1 MLRRLLVPLAITLAI
16 PALGCGAAVAPQP
29 PTTAEAATTR
39 APVAQATHGP
49 LKLVGDALGDVP
61 LTAPQRAT
69 LEKMAT
75 DAEARHSGAHAARRG
90 LVLAVAAQV
99 EAGQID
105 RPALQPKIDA
115 LVAAMQAV
123 QPTDRAAFEQLHAV
137 LSPDQR
143 VAFVDAVEA
152 HVAARAQQMRDKHP
166 LAKWAADLGL
176 SEAQKAQIKDAMKQR
191 WQAAGHEERREEGTG
206 ARERGAKLMNA
217 FKQDRFVMDEVAPPL
232 DVSRKAQK
240 TSERMLRVA
249 EAALSVLTPQQRAL
263 AAQKL
268 RDRAESMDEVAPRMP

>member
-1 MLRRLLVPLAITLAI
+1 MLRRLLVPLAITLTF
-16 PALGCGAAVAPQP
+16 PALGCSGAVAPEP

-61 LTAPQRAT
+61 LTAAQRVT
-69 LEKMAT
+69 LEKLAT
-75 DAEARHSGAHAARRG
+75 DAEARHSGAHAARRE

-143 VAFVDAVEA
+143 VAFVDAMEA
-152 HVAARAQQMRDKHP
+152 RVAARAGEMRDKHP

-176 SEAQKAQIKDAMKQR
+176 SEAQRTQIKDAMKER
-191 WQAAGHEERREEGTG
+191 WQAAGHEERGAEGAG
-206 ARERGAKLMNA
+206 AQERGAKLMSA
-217 FKQDRFVMDEVAPPL
+217 FKQDRFVMDEVVPPL
-232 DVSRKAQK
+232 DVSRRAQK
-240 TSERMLRVA
+240 TTERMLRVA
-249 EAALSVLTPQQRAL
+249 EAALAVLTPQQRTL

-268 RDRAESMDEVAPRMP
+268 RDRAASMDEVAPGMP